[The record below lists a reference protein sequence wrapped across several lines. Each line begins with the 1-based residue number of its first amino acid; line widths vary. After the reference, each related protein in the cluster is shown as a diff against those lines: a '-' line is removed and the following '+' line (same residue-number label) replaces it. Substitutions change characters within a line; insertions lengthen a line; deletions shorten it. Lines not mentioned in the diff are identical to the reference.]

1 MNPPAAPTPRP
12 VPLALVRYALPATLI
27 IAGFAILFLAPSST
41 RWDGWA
47 MSVGG
52 GLAVLLL
59 NVLIRIGT
67 NGDRDRDAE
76 EAARDYLTTHGHW
89 PDEQSTT
96 APTVPART
104 AQPAAT
110 RLEHGHEPTGSPR
123 RRAKRPPPPQP
134 TANAPAPDRAGLKHA
149 HNGIGDR
156 WAGTEDER

>member
-1 MNPPAAPTPRP
+1 MNPPAAPKPRP

-67 NGDRDRDAE
+67 NGDRDRVAE

-89 PDEQSTT
+89 PDEQIPTT
-96 APTVPART
+96 APTVKART

-110 RLEHGHEPTGSPR
+110 RLEHRHTTPSTGSHPS
-123 RRAKRPPPPQP
+123 P
-134 TANAPAPDRAGLKHA
+134 TQATRKAPTPGAG
-149 HNGIGDR
+149 NR
-156 WAGTEDER
+156 